1 MASGESQPVKLTRHI
16 IVKTDDLERERNDPR
31 VRELFKQCREAMQ
44 NELHA
49 FVAESLRGAI
59 AKEKA
64 ARRTDPRLGTGAVT
78 IEGQGE
84 IPANVPNVDVK
95 G

>member
-1 MASGESQPVKLTRHI
+1 MASDEYKPVKLTRQVNI
-16 IVKTDDLERERNDPR
+16 KTDDLDRNDPR
-31 VRELFKQCREAMQ
+31 VRELFKRCREEMQ
-44 NELHA
+44 NDLRE

-59 AKEKA
+59 EKEKA

-78 IEGQGE
+78 IEGHGE